1 MSILIKKQKTQIFV
15 AKPAK
20 LPVLRRLKFWKI
32 VIHKSKLWLVNYIHS
47 VVGRLIWKMKYLAFK
62 FYILNWFRLQLP
74 EKEPTHYHIYEDDRP
89 ERPPLED
96 LGLEDL
102 CNNNE
107 DCETTSEYFE
117 SKVKPF
123 IDLDTKKNVVPT
135 KSIFDNVATL
145 GKNLKNLKITVSF
158 ICLIR

>member
-1 MSILIKKQKTQIFV
+1 M
-15 AKPAK
+15 
-20 LPVLRRLKFWKI
+20 
-32 VIHKSKLWLVNYIHS
+32 
-47 VVGRLIWKMKYLAFK
+47 
-62 FYILNWFRLQLP
+62 P

-107 DCETTSEYFE
+107 DCETTSDYFE

-158 ICLIR
+158 KCFIRQSWNYCTPT